1 MRSWQLKDA
10 QKRLPTLLEFC
21 IAEPQ
26 IICDDEH
33 AVGVIVD
40 LALFQDMYSL
50 WMSQK
55 QPTIDDLLNELDEI
69 KLHEPIEIEI
79 SPRTNRFNVANE
91 DPDAVPV

>member
-1 MRSWQLKDA
+1 MGEYLTDPR
-10 QKRLPTLLEFC
+10 F
-21 IAEPQ
+21 
-26 IICDDEH
+26 ICDDEH

-50 WMSQK
+50 CISQK
-55 QPTIDDLLNELDEI
+55 RPTIDYLLNELDEI